1 MKPKLGSGTD
11 ESSLYFKDGEAG
23 REEVKK
29 HHQASSGLVGFI
41 KNRKRAFSYGSAEHR
56 EMCMVVPRDKQ
67 HQVLS
72 RASSAEKR
80 DTTQLKV
87 RSEEGRLEH
96 GLDGHRSFHFFSTRW
111 ITLENP
117 EIMEGGSKRTE
128 KNGILSL
135 PAKLTVMCPDMGT
148 NSKGRTR
155 HCCPKEQDKWSL
167 TPHLPDLQLGRAV
180 QKPSSPKPQG
190 AVNW

>member
-67 HQVLS
+67 HQVLP
-72 RASSAEKR
+72 RASGAEKR

-87 RSEEGRLEH
+87 RKADWSTAWMATGPFTSFQPDGSLWKILKLWKEAVK
-96 GLDGHRSFHFFSTRW
+96 GLKKMGFCHFQQS
-111 ITLENP
+111 
-117 EIMEGGSKRTE
+117 
-128 KNGILSL
+128 SL
-135 PAKLTVMCPDMGT
+135 
-148 NSKGRTR
+148 
-155 HCCPKEQDKWSL
+155 
-167 TPHLPDLQLGRAV
+167 
-180 QKPSSPKPQG
+180 
-190 AVNW
+190 